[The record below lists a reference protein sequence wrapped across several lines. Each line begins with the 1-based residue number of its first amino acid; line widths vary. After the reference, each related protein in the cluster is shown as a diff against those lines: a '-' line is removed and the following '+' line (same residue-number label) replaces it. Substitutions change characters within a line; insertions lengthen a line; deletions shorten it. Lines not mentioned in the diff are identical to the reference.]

1 MLDSFYD
8 ELLPLALSCGMSYEE
23 FWNEEP
29 RLFSCYIKKR
39 EIELDNI
46 NYQSWLIGLYTY
58 KAFGTVLNNVF
69 SDKSSI
75 KDTYFE
81 RPLGELNSDGE
92 ELKKQKETTVKTSYR
107 QQVNYWAKFGKKG
120 V

>member
-1 MLDSFYD
+1 
-8 ELLPLALSCGMSYEE
+8 MSSED

-29 RLFSCYIKKR
+29 RLLSCYIKKR

-58 KAFGTVLNNVF
+58 KAFGTVLSNVF

-81 RPLGELNSDGE
+81 RPLGELNSNGK
-92 ELKKQKETTVKTSYR
+92 ELKKQKETTLKTSYR